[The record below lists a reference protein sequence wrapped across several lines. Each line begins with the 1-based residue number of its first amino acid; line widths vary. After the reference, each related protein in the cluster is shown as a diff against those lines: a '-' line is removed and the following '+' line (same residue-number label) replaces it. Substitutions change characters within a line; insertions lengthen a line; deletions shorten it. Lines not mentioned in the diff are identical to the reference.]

1 MGLLLKVRMG
11 LVGAVVL
18 GRYGGGGGC
27 GGGGE
32 EVARK
37 SGRK

>member
-1 MGLLLKVRMG
+1 MG

-18 GRYGGGGGC
+18 GRCGGGGG

>member
-1 MGLLLKVRMG
+1 MG

-18 GRYGGGGGC
+18 GRCGGGGG

-37 SGRK
+37 SGWK